1 MDLQRIKELD
11 RIIAG
16 LSSIEDLGS
25 QALLETR
32 KHKLQ
37 QVARRTIGRWV
48 AQTYRRRPMIVPAII
63 VV

>member
-1 MDLQRIKELD
+1 NELESAMRGGMSD
-11 RIIAG
+11 
-16 LSSIEDLGS
+16 
-25 QALLETR
+25 Q
-32 KHKLQ
+32 HKLQ